1 MKKIL
6 LLSLALALSNAFA
19 LSLQD
24 ALAKV
29 PQTVSVKQARTEAAD
44 AKTNLERQLSDPLLT
59 KPTEL
64 QARQRNELAQ
74 LQLTAAQRSAE
85 ANVVNAYTQ
94 ALEAQKQVQIAEK
107 GVDLREL
114 SLNIAQIRQ
123 RNGSGTAFD
132 VKDAQNQLE
141 DAKKNLVSAKDGLS
155 TALKSLQNIIGA
167 FDNKVSVPQL
177 AQLPAMVDVKMT
189 ETVVNR
195 STNVARARQ
204 GLEQAKQQVAL
215 LDPSYSAQSQIDA
228 AKTQAENAAD
238 SLDSAQDN
246 ERLSVTNLFNQLVTA
261 RTGLGVQEAAENNA
275 QDRLAT
281 DQKRLKAGLIS
292 QLQLT
297 QTELSTLQAELGVVQ
312 ARSTYLKAYYGFLA
326 GSGGAGGAGGRG

>member
-6 LLSLALALSNAFA
+6 LLSLALAFSNAFA

-29 PQTVSVKQARTEAAD
+29 PQTVSVKQARTEAVD
-44 AKTNLERQLSDPLLT
+44 AKNNLERQLSDPLLT

-64 QARQRNELAQ
+64 AARQRNELAQ
-74 LQLTAAQRSAE
+74 LRLTAAQRSAE
-85 ANVVNAYTQ
+85 SSVVSAYTQ
-94 ALEAQKQVQIAEK
+94 ALEAQKLVQIAEK
-107 GVDLREL
+107 GVDLRGL
-114 SLNIAQIRQ
+114 SLNVAQIRQ

-141 DAKKNLVSAKDGLS
+141 DAKKNLVSDKDGLS
-155 TALKSLQNIIGA
+155 TALRSLQIIIGA
-167 FDNKVSVPQL
+167 FDNKVVVPQPG
-177 AQLPAMVDVKMT
+177 QLPGMIEAKMT

-195 STNVARARQ
+195 SVNVAQARQ
-204 GLEQAKQQVAL
+204 GLESAKQQVAL

-228 AKTQAENAAD
+228 AKTQLENAAD

-246 ERLSVTNLFNQLVTA
+246 ERLSVTSLFNGLQTA

-275 QDRLAT
+275 QDRLTT
-281 DQKRLKAGLIS
+281 DQKRLKSGLIS
-292 QLQLT
+292 QLQLL
-297 QTELSTLQAELGVVQ
+297 QTERSTLQAELGLIQ

-326 GSGGAGGAGGRG
+326 GSGGSGAAGGRG

>member
-6 LLSLALALSNAFA
+6 FLSLALALSNAFA
-19 LSLQD
+19 LSLQE

-59 KPTEL
+59 KPSEL

-74 LQLTAAQRSAE
+74 LKLTASQRTTE
-85 ANVVNAYTQ
+85 ANVVSAYAQ
-94 ALEAQKQVQIAEK
+94 ALEAQKQVQIADK
-107 GVDLREL
+107 AQDLREL

-141 DAKKNLVSAKDGLS
+141 DAKKNVVSAKDGLS
-155 TALKSLQNIIGA
+155 TALRSLQIIIGN
-167 FDNKVSVPQL
+167 FDNKVVVPQA
-177 AQLPAMVDVKMT
+177 AQLPPMVDAKMT

-195 STNVARARQ
+195 STTVAQTRQ

-238 SLDSAQDN
+238 TLDTAQDN
-246 ERLSVTNLFNQLVTA
+246 ERLSVNSLFNALVTA
-261 RTGLGVQEAAENNA
+261 RTNLGVQEAAENNA
-275 QDRLAT
+275 QDRLST
-281 DQKRLKAGLIS
+281 DQKRLKSGLIS

-297 QTELSTLQAELGVVQ
+297 QTELSTLQAELGLIQ
-312 ARSTYLKAYYGFLA
+312 ARNNYLKAYYSFLA
-326 GSGGAGGAGGRG
+326 GSAGAGGR